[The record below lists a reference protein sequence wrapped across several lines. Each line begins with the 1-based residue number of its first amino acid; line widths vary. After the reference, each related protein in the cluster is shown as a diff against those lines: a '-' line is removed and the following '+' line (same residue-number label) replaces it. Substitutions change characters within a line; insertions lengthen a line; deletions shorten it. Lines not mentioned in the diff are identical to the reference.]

1 MQGERRQKR
10 LANSGE
16 GLSDHLRIAGNA
28 EAVTLGL
35 QHLFSLPLLAGLNDD
50 SRGSV
55 EIVLAEV
62 LNNIAEHA
70 YSAYPG
76 DIDLWISTHDSFLFV
91 RVHDQGLPI
100 PGGEAPVGEL
110 GAILEIQDLPEGGFG
125 WFLIR
130 SLTQELTYQREG
142 NQNTLSFCVD
152 VDYQG

>member
-1 MQGERRQKR
+1 MQGERRQMR
-10 LANSGE
+10 LVRTGDR
-16 GLSDHLRIAGNA
+16 LSAHLCIAGTA

-35 QHLFSLPLLAGLNDD
+35 QHLFALPVLADLGEDC
-50 SRGSV
+50 RGSV

-76 DIDLWISTHDSFLFV
+76 DIDLWITAQDTYLFV
-91 RVHDQGLPI
+91 RVLDKGLAM
-100 PGGEAPVGEL
+100 PGGEAPAGEL
-110 GAILEIQDLPEGGFG
+110 GQVLEIEDLPEGGFG

-142 NQNTLSFCVD
+142 DQNTLSFCMD
-152 VDYQG
+152 VDYRR